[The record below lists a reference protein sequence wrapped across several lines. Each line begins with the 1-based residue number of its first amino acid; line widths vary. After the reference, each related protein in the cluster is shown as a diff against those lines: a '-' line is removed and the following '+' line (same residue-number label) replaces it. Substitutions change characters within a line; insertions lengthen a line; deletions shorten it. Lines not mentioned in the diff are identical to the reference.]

1 MAPRGDFV
9 GGGPW
14 IGQHNPSA
22 EQVAGYLLKKWH
34 QWRLEGG
41 LVFAFGVGV
50 FLVGVIE
57 GDFGA
62 ICFFTWIGVICLV
75 VGGLSYAYYAWRI
88 YEVESIPRVALLW
101 SPPLPPPPPP
111 D

>member
-1 MAPRGDFV
+1 
-9 GGGPW
+9 
-14 IGQHNPSA
+14 
-22 EQVAGYLLKKWH
+22 
-34 QWRLEGG
+34 
-41 LVFAFGVGV
+41 
-50 FLVGVIE
+50 
-57 GDFGA
+57 
-62 ICFFTWIGVICLV
+62 V